1 MGRPLNR
8 DMLDRDELAALRR
21 MPEFILHLQAVKD
34 QKQRDKDEAR
44 RLREKEHTRCEGGSV
59 STSHIGYACKKCG
72 IILKYKDWAD
82 KNYMRRLL
90 EGPHWLHASGGN
102 PAREDGLSGKA
113 AAAADG
119 DWYGSH

>member
-1 MGRPLNR
+1 MIR
-8 DMLDRDELAALRR
+8 DQLTREELEALRR
-21 MPEFILHLQAVKD
+21 MPEFKLHLQAVKD

-44 RLREKEHTRCEGGSV
+44 RQYEKEHTRCEGGRIS
-59 STSHIGYACKKCG
+59 SSDTGYACMSCG
-72 IILKYKDWAD
+72 IVLKFKDWAD

-90 EGPHWLHASGGN
+90 EGPHWLHANGGN

-119 DWYGSH
+119 DWYASH